1 MAPENHSKSKLPA
14 RIDWIISIALI
25 LLFLVVYFT
34 WQTRLYNLDAL
45 ISSWRISTSAWFD
58 NFYPHHLLYIPL
70 MSLFHNIWSGIFDV
84 KTPVYSVQ
92 AVNSILGAITIGI
105 CYSFALRLLK
115 HRFSALMLALAM
127 GFSFTFWHWST
138 DADPYIPVNLL
149 VIIALYVLYIWN
161 GVSKKNLV
169 IAALIF
175 SFAILIHQMALVLIL
190 PALVLIYMR
199 LDNSR
204 DIRNSLV
211 LFITLAIAP
220 VIAGYVVVSECFY
233 AQSSFGG
240 GLNFFFFH
248 GSNPLNWIFLR
259 DGFPEHLPAY
269 IYHGILGHYNLF
281 FFSAGSGR
289 YEVFQPYAVDGIE
302 SGAFFRYILPVLV
315 MLGSLYLLIRS
326 VIETIRKP
334 KLSSVFVLSWVLPLF
349 IFLLLWNPGYSF
361 HRIFYLFGFL
371 IILFRL
377 IEGFSERMSVAR
389 LNFMPVFQS
398 IIVVS
403 LFFYNLSVA
412 ITPQAGAI
420 SEYSTATQLSNVLGK
435 GDLVIATI
443 DEEYLTRMI
452 RCFTLSERMLEGDY
466 PKAVPAL
473 GKISDIDIENLNEKG
488 LAEIFDKIFVTEN
501 ILAIWNEK
509 GEVTITYRVADDLE
523 PREIVLN
530 IDNWGIRKEHS
541 VGNIAKIEYKN
552 T

>member
-1 MAPENHSKSKLPA
+1 MAPENQSKSKLPA
-14 RIDWIISIALI
+14 RIDWIISLALI

-45 ISSWRISTSAWFD
+45 ISSWRISTSSWFD
-58 NFYPHHLLYIPL
+58 NFYPHHLMYIPL

-84 KTPVYSVQ
+84 KTPVYSMQ
-92 AVNSILGAITIGI
+92 AVNSILGAITIGV
-105 CYSFALRLLK
+105 CYIFALRLLK
-115 HRFSALMLALAM
+115 HRLSVLMLALAM

-149 VIIALYVLYIWN
+149 VIIALYILYIWN
-161 GVSKKNLV
+161 GVSKRNLV
-169 IAALIF
+169 ISALIF

-199 LDNSR
+199 LDNRR

-211 LFITLAIAP
+211 LFATVAIAP
-220 VIAGYVVVSECFY
+220 VIAGYVLVSEYFY

-281 FFSAGSGR
+281 FFSAGPGR

-302 SGAFFRYILPVLV
+302 SDAFFRFILPVLV
-315 MLGSLYLLIRS
+315 MLGSLYLLIRP

-334 KLSSVFVLSWVLPLF
+334 KLSSVFLLSWVLPLF
-349 IFLLLWNPGYSF
+349 VFLLLWNPGYSF

-371 IILFRL
+371 VILFRL
-377 IEGFSERMSVAR
+377 IEGFGERLSITRVK
-389 LNFMPVFQS
+389 FTPVFQS
-398 IIVVS
+398 LIVVS
-403 LFFYNLSVA
+403 LLFYNLFVA
-412 ITPQAGAI
+412 IAPQAGAI
-420 SEYSTATQLSNVLGK
+420 NEYSTAINLSDVLGN

-488 LAEIFDKIFVTEN
+488 LSEIFDKIFVSKR
-501 ILAIWNEK
+501 ILDKLNNEGAIM
-509 GEVTITYRVADDLE
+509 ITYRVADDLK
-523 PREIVLN
+523 PREIVLHKG
-530 IDNWGIRKEHS
+530 NWGGRKEHS
-541 VGNIAKIEYKN
+541 VGNITEIEYKN